1 MDPAP
6 APLRD
11 HTGQLGRGHHRP
23 FLLVT
28 AIMLNGLRIAVLY
41 ADASYSS
48 RRK

>member
-1 MDPAP
+1 
-6 APLRD
+6 
-11 HTGQLGRGHHRP
+11 LGRGHHRP